1 MLKFIKHHMTSII
14 GIEIWPIM
22 AFILFFTFFLGMLWY
37 VLAFSRNRV
46 AYMERMPFNDNVPP
60 AHPSAVFPTNRSSQ

>member
-14 GIEIWPIM
+14 GIEIYPII

-37 VLAFSRNRV
+37 VLTMKRDRV
-46 AYMERMPFNDNVPP
+46 THMEQMPLSDAEP
-60 AHPSAVFPTNRSSQ
+60 ANALHGQAL